1 MLGYVTST
9 ETERCNRYKMLV
21 FTCQIKCLV
30 GGLTI
35 DLIYSLLN
43 LIEADKRFIASWP
56 DNETHVLTI
65 VRKLV
70 SVN

>member
-1 MLGYVTST
+1 
-9 ETERCNRYKMLV
+9 MLV